1 MRSRHSSMLVPPGI
15 GEGVAQLRPVELG
28 SMAIVEVGPGEP
40 LPPPVGVPKIEF
52 KVDCICAAA
61 D

>member
-1 MRSRHSSMLVPPGI
+1 VPPGV

-40 LPPPVGVPKIEF
+40 LPPPVGVPKIKF
-52 KVDCICAAA
+52 KVDCICAAT

>member
-1 MRSRHSSMLVPPGI
+1 MLLPPGV

-28 SMAIVEVGPGEP
+28 SIAIVEVEPGGP
-40 LPPPVGVPKIEF
+40 LPPPVGVPKNKF
-52 KVDCICAAA
+52 KVDCICTAA